1 MPLREGNAMNQMK
14 DEEEK
19 APHCERAN
27 HLNRLIREIRS
38 GTAFRIVFGMVQGR
52 PDDRNVRVVATCE
65 FFCKEPHIYQFL
77 RHWNLSI
84 RRGDQLQKEFGD
96 EIEGMWR

>member
-1 MPLREGNAMNQMK
+1 
-14 DEEEK
+14 
-19 APHCERAN
+19 
-27 HLNRLIREIRS
+27 
-38 GTAFRIVFGMVQGR
+38 MVQGR